1 MVEPC
6 PCAASGLD
14 QTKTAGLAGM
24 IAVANSAVEIA
35 IEKAAA

>member
-14 QTKTAGLAGM
+14 QAKTAGLAGM